1 MPSGE
6 WTDGAFPVLDPRGF
20 YSTTSVGV
28 PDESRAAMGM
38 ALLFSGE
45 AAAAEASAGWL
56 LDPATVVR
64 RAAANA
70 LGDAARKG
78 KVTPTIAAP
87 HDHDA
92 ELAAGGPC
100 PVSRADAAVSR
111 NDARSASNTVRVV
124 RREHPPSRAVRS
136 RRRGATARPWQAP
149 RERRP
154 PARAHLNRQAKAS

>member
-1 MPSGE
+1 MNPQQGSIQPF
-6 WTDGAFPVLDPRGF
+6 TSDGDAFALF
-20 YSTTSVGV
+20 SCLNETSVGV

-92 ELAAGGPC
+92 ELAAGG
-100 PVSRADAAVSR
+100 
-111 NDARSASNTVRVV
+111 
-124 RREHPPSRAVRS
+124 
-136 RRRGATARPWQAP
+136 
-149 RERRP
+149 
-154 PARAHLNRQAKAS
+154 